1 MSQLSG
7 LPRRREVQ
15 LGRVSLGN
23 MGDALKWALIE
34 RYLNELRE
42 VLLQPSVVLP
52 QMVQSLMPQD
62 GELLFTG
69 AALFLCVG
77 GQYQQVWPADVAAVV
92 GGESVSTTVA
102 GLTHPNPRRTLKW
115 SYRDDITPDDPG
127 GAQAKFDL
135 IEAVYVDGAY
145 STTRH
150 ICVVYLS
157 IANLDCYDH
166 TIRFFFEGDNVDD
179 DPDFPR
185 PHLTT
190 NVKAM
195 TTFGHPLGSNGLI
208 GPLGG
213 SSDQG
218 RFYCT
223 SDDDGGMDDMVGLT
237 RKDLVVHIGYI
248 ELEQHWA
255 DFKDTKVRNEEQGND
270 CRDDWTDGV
279 PPPWTAPTGQ

>member
-1 MSQLSG
+1 
-7 LPRRREVQ
+7 
-15 LGRVSLGN
+15 
-23 MGDALKWALIE
+23 MGDSLKWDLIE

-42 VLLQPSVVLP
+42 VIQQPSIVLP
-52 QMVQSLMPQD
+52 PMTQSAMPQD

-69 AALFLCVG
+69 TALFLCVG
-77 GQYQQVWPADVAAVV
+77 GQYRQVWPTGAAPAMA
-92 GGESVSTTVA
+92 GGELVSTTVA
-102 GLTHPNPRRTLKW
+102 GLIHPNPRRTLKW
-115 SYRDDITPDDPG
+115 SYRDDITPDDPSG
-127 GAQAKFDL
+127 TQNKFDL
-135 IEAVYVDGAY
+135 IEAVYVDGSY

-150 ICVVYLS
+150 ICVMYLS

-166 TIRFFFEGDNVDD
+166 TIRFFFEGDDVDD

-195 TTFGHPLGSNGLI
+195 TTFIHPLGDNGLI

-223 SDDDGGMDDMVGLT
+223 SDDDGGMDNMVGLT
-237 RKDLVVHIGYI
+237 RKDLVVHVGYI

-255 DFKDTKVRNEEQGND
+255 AFKDTKVRDEEQGND

-279 PPPWTAPTGQ
+279 PPPWTPPTGQ